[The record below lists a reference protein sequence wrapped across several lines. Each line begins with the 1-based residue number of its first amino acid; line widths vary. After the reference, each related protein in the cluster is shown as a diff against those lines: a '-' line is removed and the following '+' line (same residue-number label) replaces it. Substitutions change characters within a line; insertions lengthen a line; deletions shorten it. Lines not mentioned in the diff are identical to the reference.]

1 MLQGENQYPA
11 AVKSKKLMPNSG
23 LAVSHLFQQLGA
35 EDVTPEQ
42 MAQSL
47 AHLERLATLGALSA
61 GTAHELNNPLS
72 IVITTC
78 QALLNHLQEG
88 TMAAEQVTHFVGVI
102 EENAWRCVR
111 LVQSLQRYS
120 RRATPQPEHAEVYD
134 IIDDAVALV
143 QHELRGREATLYLE
157 MAADI
162 PPVYWDSGQIM
173 QALVNLLL
181 NARDALPPQG
191 GQVSLRAQYH
201 PLSDE
206 VVITVTDTGKGVPPE
221 LQEKI
226 FEPFF
231 TTKPAGRGT
240 GLGLSVAL
248 GIITQ
253 HEGQITVAN
262 EPEGGATFTIVL
274 PCRPVLDELDEIEQG
289 VREYGRVSG

>member
-1 MLQGENQYPA
+1 
-11 AVKSKKLMPNSG
+11 
-23 LAVSHLFQQLGA
+23 
-35 EDVTPEQ
+35 
-42 MAQSL
+42 
-47 AHLERLATLGALSA
+47 
-61 GTAHELNNPLS
+61 
-72 IVITTC
+72 
-78 QALLNHLQEG
+78 
-88 TMAAEQVTHFVGVI
+88 MAAEQVTNFVGVI

-134 IIDDAVALV
+134 IIDDAMALV

-274 PCRPVLDELDEIEQG
+274 PCRPALDELDEIERG
-289 VREYGRVSG
+289 VREYGRISG

>member
-1 MLQGENQYPA
+1 M
-11 AVKSKKLMPNSG
+11 
-23 LAVSHLFQQLGA
+23 
-35 EDVTPEQ
+35 
-42 MAQSL
+42 
-47 AHLERLATLGALSA
+47 
-61 GTAHELNNPLS
+61 
-72 IVITTC
+72 
-78 QALLNHLQEG
+78 
-88 TMAAEQVTHFVGVI
+88 
-102 EENAWRCVR
+102 
-111 LVQSLQRYS
+111 
-120 RRATPQPEHAEVYD
+120 
-134 IIDDAVALV
+134 ALV

-162 PPVYWDSGQIM
+162 PAVYWDSGQIM

-201 PLSDE
+201 PLADE

-221 LQEKI
+221 LHEKI

-262 EPEGGATFTIVL
+262 EPAGGATFTVVL
-274 PCRPVLDELDEIEQG
+274 PCRPVLDELDEIAQG
-289 VREYGRVSG
+289 MGELSRISG